1 MKKKQSAI
9 LKWLLLAVF
18 LLAAGCFYSCSG
30 GRTSGG
36 WDPSADSMAEEAPE
50 AAETASGLTQA
61 GESGNAGRSE
71 QAGEFENAG
80 QSETAEQSGNTGLAE
95 PEGPSGN
102 AGAPEPAGQSGST
115 EVSGVA
121 ERSEKTDQKL
131 CYVYL
136 CGEVNNPG
144 VYTLLEGARVY
155 EAIELA
161 GGFTGEA
168 AESWL
173 NLTEPVCDSMKL
185 EVPSKT
191 QAKDPLWQAKAQA
204 GSAKTSGAAGAGN
217 GAGGTDGGSQ
227 KMLVNINTASLEEL
241 MTLKGIGASRAEDIV
256 RYRQEAGGF
265 TKIED
270 IMKVPGIKDAAFQ
283 KIKDNITV

>member
-61 GESGNAGRSE
+61 GESGNAGR
-71 QAGEFENAG
+71 
-80 QSETAEQSGNTGLAE
+80 SETAEQSGNTGLAE

-173 NLTEPVCDSMKL
+173 NLAEPVCDSMKL

>member
-61 GESGNAGRSE
+61 GESGNAG
-71 QAGEFENAG
+71 

-115 EVSGVA
+115 EVSGVE
-121 ERSEKTDQKL
+121 ERSEKTDRKL

-173 NLTEPVCDSMKL
+173 NLAEPVCDSMKL

-270 IMKVPGIKDAAFQ
+270 IMKVPGIKDTAFQ

>member
-18 LLAAGCFYSCSG
+18 LLAAGCFYSYSG

-173 NLTEPVCDSMKL
+173 NLAEPVCDSMKL

-204 GSAKTSGAAGAGN
+204 GSAKPSGAA

-270 IMKVPGIKDAAFQ
+270 IMKVPGIKDTAFQ